1 MRIRIQNI
9 IRTVIAGCY
18 LSISFMASSMDS
30 NNIFIFEWYLS
41 TWPEYMIKQTL
52 SKLFIFLMV
61 SEFLLENNPA
71 TPVKKL

>member
-1 MRIRIQNI
+1 
-9 IRTVIAGCY
+9 
-18 LSISFMASSMDS
+18 
-30 NNIFIFEWYLS
+30 
-41 TWPEYMIKQTL
+41 MIKQTL